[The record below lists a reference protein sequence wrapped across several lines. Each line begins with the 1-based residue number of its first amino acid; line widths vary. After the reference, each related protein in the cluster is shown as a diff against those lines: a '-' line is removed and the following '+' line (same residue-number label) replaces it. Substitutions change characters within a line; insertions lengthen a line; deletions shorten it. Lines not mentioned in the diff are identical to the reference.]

1 MNLQNYI
8 IIHHVNWDWIWSS
21 VNYTNL
27 KSSIHW
33 NFNQYQSEQHS
44 MHIIF
49 LKSDKWKQFEID
61 RPKRKNLFKDITV
74 MRSQLPISEKKE
86 VYLSNETAVDL
97 SKEKEVDNF
106 SMNLVPSSQFEHD
119 DTNPDR

>member
-1 MNLQNYI
+1 
-8 IIHHVNWDWIWSS
+8 
-21 VNYTNL
+21 
-27 KSSIHW
+27 
-33 NFNQYQSEQHS
+33 

-61 RPKRKNLFKDITV
+61 RPKRKNLLKDITV

-106 SMNLVPSSQFEHD
+106 SMNLVPSSQFEYD
-119 DTNPDR
+119 NPNPDS